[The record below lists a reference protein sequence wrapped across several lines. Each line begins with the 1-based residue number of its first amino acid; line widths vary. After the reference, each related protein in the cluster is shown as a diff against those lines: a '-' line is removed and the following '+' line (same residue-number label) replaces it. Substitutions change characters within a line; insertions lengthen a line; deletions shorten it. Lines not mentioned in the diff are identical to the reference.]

1 MYIDKLIRPNSDQK
15 STDCPITTKD
25 IRKYRVIKDLIRKIF
40 SFFGIT
46 LLKETSLKKINALLY
61 SIEYNTAFARY
72 FILER
77 EQVDQ
82 VYAMVADNASRLS
95 LDRYIKYRFA
105 LPLFYDIKNY
115 NSYTL
120 NTDYLLEIYKE
131 GRKEGRIPS
140 LQGADKKILDIVISQ
155 TFLAKQYTFDE
166 KSLVTCG
173 DTILD
178 CGCFLGETAIY
189 FAELLS
195 GKGKIYS
202 FEPDIDYFN
211 AANKNIKKNG
221 FDNIIEIVNAA
232 TSNNTI
238 GGDYTP
244 CYKEKVSDKI
254 SSITIDDFCLKNN
267 ISVDIIKMDI
277 EGAEYNALVGARYII
292 QRDQPILMI
301 SAYHKPDDIITLSR
315 FINDLDCGY
324 SIYFRDRADFI
335 LFAIPPV
342 RKERIN

>member
-1 MYIDKLIRPNSDQK
+1 MHIDRLIKNNIDQV
-15 STDCPITTKD
+15 STNYSTTQP
-25 IRKYRVIKDLIRKIF
+25 IRKHRTIKYLIHKF
-40 SFFGIT
+40 FQLFGIV
-46 LLKETSLKKINALLY
+46 LLKETSLKKINTLLY

-77 EQVDQ
+77 EQIDQ
-82 VYAMVADNASRLS
+82 VYSIVTDDASRLS
-95 LDRYIKYRFA
+95 LDRYLKYRFA
-105 LPLFYDIKNY
+105 LPLLYDIKNY

-120 NTDYLLEIYKE
+120 NTDYLLEIYK
-131 GRKEGRIPS
+131 RVPS
-140 LQGADKKILDIVISQ
+140 LQGADKTIIDIVISQ
-155 TFLAKQYTFDE
+155 TFLAKQYMFDE

-195 GKGKIYS
+195 GKGKVYS
-202 FEPDIDYFN
+202 FEPDTDYFKN
-211 AANKNIKKNG
+211 ANENIKKNG
-221 FDNIIEIVNAA
+221 YDSIIEVINVTVSN
-232 TSNNTI
+232 SNNEKS
-238 GGDYTP
+238 YTP
-244 CYKEKVSDKI
+244 CYKEKASDNTP
-254 SSITIDDFCLKNN
+254 SVTIDEFCLKNN

-277 EGAEYNALVGARYII
+277 EGAEHDALIGAKYII

-301 SAYHKPDDIITLSR
+301 SAYHKPDDIFTLPR
-315 FINDLDCGY
+315 FINELDCGY

-335 LFAIPPV
+335 LFAIPPT

>member
-1 MYIDKLIRPNSDQK
+1 MYIDKLIRTNSDQML
-15 STDCPITTKD
+15 TDCPITTKD
-25 IRKYRVIKDLIRKIF
+25 IRKHRAIKDLIRKIF

-82 VYAMVADNASRLS
+82 VYAMVADNTSRLS
-95 LDRYIKYRFA
+95 LDRYIKYRLA

-140 LQGADKKILDIVISQ
+140 LQGADQKILDIVISQ

-166 KSLVTCG
+166 KSLVVCG

-202 FEPDIDYFN
+202 FEPDTDYFN

-277 EGAEYNALVGARYII
+277 EGAEYNALVGARHII

-315 FINDLDCGY
+315 FINNLDCGY